1 MANPPRVDDSYAG
14 VLAEILACLPDDVVA
29 CYLYGS
35 ATDGGL
41 RPNSDLDVLVV
52 LQRPLEPSQRRVIVQ
67 RLLALSGPSTGP
79 VRPIEAMFVL
89 ASDVHRWSYPP
100 RRQLLFGEWLR
111 DSFER
116 DDIPGPAAD
125 PDLAILLHAARSKS
139 RPLTGPEARTLIAP
153 VPAQAM
159 RYAIVDS
166 LPKLLDDLK
175 GDERNVVL
183 TLARMWTTLASGE
196 VVPKDVAAAWVL
208 ERIPP
213 EHRMVLELAR
223 DAYLGKLRDD
233 WADRQREVQQFAD
246 YTASVIQALYREPT
260 VVAT

>member
-1 MANPPRVDDSYAG
+1 MLNPSRVDDSYAG
-14 VLAEILACLPDDVVA
+14 TLAEILACLPDDVAA

-41 RPNSDLDVLVV
+41 RPNSDIDVLVV
-52 LQRPLEPSQRRVIVQ
+52 LQRPLAPSERSSVVR

-111 DSFER
+111 DRFER
-116 DDIPGPAAD
+116 DDIPEPAAD
-125 PDLAILLHAARSKS
+125 PDLAILLHAARRKS
-139 RPLTGPEARTLIAP
+139 RPLIGPEARTLIAP
-153 VPAQAM
+153 VPVQAI
-159 RYAIVDS
+159 RDAIVDS

-183 TLARMWTTLASGE
+183 TLARMWTTLASDE

-223 DAYLGKLRDD
+223 DAYLGRLRDD
-233 WADRQREVQQFAD
+233 WADHQPEVKQFAA
-246 YTASVIQALYREPT
+246 YTASVIQALYRERTAGP
-260 VVAT
+260 

>member
-1 MANPPRVDDSYAG
+1 MANPPRADDSYAG
-14 VLAEILACLPDDVVA
+14 TLVEILACLPDDIAA

-41 RPNSDLDVLVV
+41 RPNSDIDVLVV
-52 LQRPLEPSQRRVIVQ
+52 LQRPLDSSERSIIVR
-67 RLLALSGPSTGP
+67 RLLALSGPNTGP
-79 VRPIEAMFVL
+79 VRPIDAMFVL

-111 DSFER
+111 DRFER
-116 DDIPGPAAD
+116 EDIPGPAAD
-125 PDLAILLHAARSKS
+125 PDLAILLHAARCRS
-139 RPLTGPEARTLIAP
+139 RPLIGPEARTLIAP
-153 VPAQAM
+153 VPAQAI
-159 RYAIVDS
+159 RDAIVDS

-183 TLARMWTTLASGE
+183 TLARMWTTLASDE

-213 EHRMVLELAR
+213 EHRMVMELAR
-223 DAYLGKLRDD
+223 DAYLGRVRDD
-233 WADRQREVQQFAD
+233 WAARQPDVQQFSA
-246 YTASVIQALYREPT
+246 YTAAVIQALYRQRTAEP
-260 VVAT
+260 